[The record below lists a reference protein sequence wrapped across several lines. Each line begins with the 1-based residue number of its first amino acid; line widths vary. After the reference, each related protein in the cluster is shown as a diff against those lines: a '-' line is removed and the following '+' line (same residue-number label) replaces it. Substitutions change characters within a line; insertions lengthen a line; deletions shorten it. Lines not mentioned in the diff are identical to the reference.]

1 MGSDET
7 SKPARIKRSPKLEMA
22 YLMRETSIPPA
33 ELTYELASFIFMG
46 LVRVEVWVDRP
57 VKWG

>member
-7 SKPARIKRSPKLEMA
+7 SKPARIKRSSKLEMA

-46 LVRVEVWVDRP
+46 LVRVWADRP
-57 VKWG
+57 V